1 VNDVLCV
8 LGQVPLTAL
17 LRDVGFLQ
25 LNFSYKSNYAF
36 NTVPTKRTAHF
47 NRISTWFK
55 ESTKE
60 ILCLLYRSNNTWC
73 SAICKNL

>member
-25 LNFSYKSNYAF
+25 LNFSDKLNYVFSTSSDKADCAF
-36 NTVPTKRTAHF
+36 
-47 NRISTWFK
+47 
-55 ESTKE
+55 
-60 ILCLLYRSNNTWC
+60 
-73 SAICKNL
+73 

>member
-25 LNFSYKSNYAF
+25 ISFSDKLNYAF
-36 NTVPTKRTAHF
+36 NTSTDKAHCAF
-47 NRISTWFK
+47 
-55 ESTKE
+55 
-60 ILCLLYRSNNTWC
+60 
-73 SAICKNL
+73 